1 MNRMKVLLVDDDPD
15 FLAQGRLMLSQLGC
29 DVLEAR
35 SRREALALFDGSR
48 PDAAV
53 IDLMM
58 EEPDS
63 GFTLAY
69 QLKQRAPDLPVI
81 MTTAVTRATGLSFEK
96 TIGREWIHAD
106 VVLAKPVRPE
116 QLKAEL
122 ERLLGHEL

>member
-1 MNRMKVLLVDDDPD
+1 MNPVKVLLVDDDPD
-15 FLAQGRLMLSQLGC
+15 FLAQGRLMLSRMGC

-35 SRREALALFDGSR
+35 SRREALALFDENR

-58 EEPDS
+58 EEPDA

-69 QLKQRAPDLPVI
+69 QLKQRAPEMPVI

-96 TIGREWIHAD
+96 TVGREWIHAD
-106 VVLAKPVRPE
+106 VVLAKPVRAE
-116 QLKAEL
+116 QLQAEL
-122 ERLLGHEL
+122 ERLLRHEH

>member
-1 MNRMKVLLVDDDPD
+1 MNRTKVLLVDDDPD

-35 SRREALALFDGSR
+35 SRREALALFDADK

-58 EEPDS
+58 EEPDA

-69 QLKQRAPDLPVI
+69 QLKQRASGLPVI
-81 MTTAVTRATGLSFEK
+81 MTTAVTRATGLSFEQ
-96 TIGREWIHAD
+96 TTGRGWIHAD
-106 VVLAKPVRPE
+106 VVLAKPVRAE

>member
-1 MNRMKVLLVDDDPD
+1 MNRVKVLLVDDDPD
-15 FLAQGRLMLSQLGC
+15 FLLQGRLMLSQLGC
-29 DVLEAR
+29 DVIEAR
-35 SRREALALFDGSR
+35 SRKEALEQFDR
-48 PDAAV
+48 QKPDAAV

-58 EEPDS
+58 EEPDA

-69 QLKQRAPDLPVI
+69 QLKQRSTYLPVI

-96 TIGREWIHAD
+96 TTGREWICAD
-106 VVLAKPVRPE
+106 VVLAKPVRTE